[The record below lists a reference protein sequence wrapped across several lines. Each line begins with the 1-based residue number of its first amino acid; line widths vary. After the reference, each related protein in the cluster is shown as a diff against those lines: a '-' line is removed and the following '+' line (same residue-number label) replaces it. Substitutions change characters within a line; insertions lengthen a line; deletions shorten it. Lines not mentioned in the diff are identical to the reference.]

1 MKPRFLLPTI
11 SAAAFFLLANSYA
24 SGQDSPAPSKPSRNV
39 RPAREWKRFS
49 YTCEGGAK
57 LTVYLHNQSAKLRF
71 QDATHF
77 MTQTEAASGTRYSDG
92 KLIWWSKGDI
102 GFLQTDTPAGDGQ
115 MLLKDCH
122 LDKPANPAAT
132 KP

>member
-1 MKPRFLLPTI
+1 MKPRFLPVI
-11 SAAAFFLLANSYA
+11 SAALFFLTSLGTAA
-24 SGQDSPAPSKPSRNV
+24 QDSPSPTKPSPTI
-39 RPAREWKRFS
+39 RPAREWQRFS